1 MALIESV
8 PNFSCTGET
17 LEAIV
22 ALFQK
27 HEGITVL
34 DFSSDEDHN
43 RSVVTV
49 IGAPDPLSDAV
60 FEAIKLAA
68 DTIDL
73 REHKG
78 AHPRMG
84 ATDVVP
90 FIPIAGATM
99 DDCIELS
106 RRLGERVGRELG
118 IPVFLYEKSAS
129 LPERSNLAVIRKGQ
143 FEGMAEKMR
152 GGFAADFGPD
162 TPHVSAGV
170 TAIGARK
177 PLLAFNVNLGTAD
190 LSVADRIA
198 KKIRFLGGGLRYVK
212 AMGVLLENR
221 GITQVSM
228 NLTDYEQSSLYQV
241 VETIRFEAARYGVPV
256 IGSELIGLAPMQAIL
271 DAAAYYLQLETFSAG
286 QIIESHLLPGKGGDA
301 T

>member
-129 LPERSNLAVIRKGQ
+129 SPERSNLAVIRKGQ

-152 GGFAADFGPD
+152 GGFAADFGPN

-241 VETIRFEAARYGVPV
+241 VETIRFEAARYGVSV

-301 T
+301 I

>member
-129 LPERSNLAVIRKGQ
+129 SPERSNLAVIRKGQ

-301 T
+301 I

>member
-129 LPERSNLAVIRKGQ
+129 SPERSNLAVIRKGQ

-241 VETIRFEAARYGVPV
+241 VETIRFEAARYGVSV

-301 T
+301 I

>member
-129 LPERSNLAVIRKGQ
+129 SPERSNLAVIRKGQ

>member
-129 LPERSNLAVIRKGQ
+129 SPERSNLAVIRKGQ

-228 NLTDYEQSSLYQV
+228 NLTDYKQSSLYQV
-241 VETIRFEAARYGVPV
+241 VETIRFEAARYGVSV

-301 T
+301 I

>member
-129 LPERSNLAVIRKGQ
+129 SPERSNLAVIRKGQ

-152 GGFAADFGPD
+152 GGFAADFGPN

-241 VETIRFEAARYGVPV
+241 VETIRFEAARYGVSV